1 MRRSLGR
8 GPAADVVAVLGTLL
22 VVGAV
27 CGVLWWLAVDPA
39 EYTRTRRG
47 GGAMGEVDLSKRF
60 NADGWYAVIA
70 IVAGF
75 LSGVWLSWWRQ
86 RDFRLTTLL
95 LVPGAALAAAAMAF
109 VGGLVGPG
117 DPDAA
122 LSQAQPGDT
131 VPVALEVL
139 ATSTYL
145 TWPIAVLFG
154 ALMVLWSSPGVPEPP
169 RGAVQTDEQPP
180 RGTAPEDH
188 GHTEHSPR

>member
-1 MRRSLGR
+1 
-8 GPAADVVAVLGTLL
+8 
-22 VVGAV
+22 
-27 CGVLWWLAVDPA
+27 
-39 EYTRTRRG
+39 
-47 GGAMGEVDLSKRF
+47 MGEVDLSKRF

-75 LSGVWLSWWRQ
+75 LSGVWLSWRRQ

-95 LVPGAALAAAAMAF
+95 LVPGAALAAAAMVF
-109 VGGLVGPG
+109 VGGLVGPE
-117 DPDAA
+117 DPDTA
-122 LSQAQPGDT
+122 LARAQTGDT

-139 ATSTYL
+139 AASTYL

-169 RGAVQTDEQPP
+169 RGGAVQTDEQPP
-180 RGTAPEDH
+180 GTAPEDH